1 MVENINKLKCGS
13 MFCKIL
19 LIFFIFFL
27 SLSVSEGRVYTI
39 TFAGLNQSYP
49 YFKAYDYNRDTSA
62 PPNPPSESS
71 PPSGSREFSDA
82 NYQRIWYR
90 DGSMADPGYETHYF
104 IFKLPVDAATDR
116 VVVRWYGSAQD
127 SNDLVR
133 LFAFNFDTNSWT
145 STLTSIR
152 GGPTWLNYTFTNPDP
167 FISPSGYMHLAFV
180 GDPEGFGDT
189 NARPRTDYIELEVTV
204 DDAYVQTACVQV
216 VSENI
221 RDWDG
226 FFDTDTITTV
236 ARATTIGGSVIP
248 WYYNFSYKV
257 EWDYLESGTGYF
269 GIGFLDSSGNALVSG
284 SPISGGITDK
294 WRVALKVVVR
304 DAIVNGTPYTG
315 NALCSESGPIASNV
329 AITPSSYTLTL
340 IGRMY
345 YNGGADWI
353 RVVWFVDRNSV
364 TKPYPIPVVQKF
376 IGNKASVTIWKY
388 GIDDYCTDPNCH
400 REGIYGN
407 MSADT
412 DWNGACI
419 AVGTTTPYCSRSPSG
434 ACYGDPQGPHPGRH
448 DCIYFSGYRVGPFI
462 QMNIPDHALGFLAA
476 IVINLIGGSLD
487 AFMRA
492 TYYDQHEGPYGILS
506 RDARCGPLNPSTE
519 QALTHGVLGLFS
531 DPKGGLGVVG
541 FVGLIADNQHAIGI
555 MMGHR
560 YGIHPMVAVV
570 STIPSYP
577 TTESG
582 WRAYMDSWLYYLLTN
597 AIYVV
602 KVSGE
607 ELGVWN
613 LRYPTQNDA
622 LNLSRAFNS
631 FLTDFLPYT
640 REVLW
645 LVVNCGKAVSHPFI
659 VSTYI
664 QLKDTFEIAQRI
676 RTNSTLNSVFVNL
689 VGEIFNQL
697 PSFIGPPDASSG
709 LNYLFKSS
717 VQLPVSEKQNFAY
730 VVLQLLDQVTDVIV
744 TLFREIPLME
754 ISTRANP
761 GWNFNWIAGCGE
773 G

>member
-1 MVENINKLKCGS
+1 MTKEKNVVEIGTKL
-13 MFCKIL
+13 L
-19 LIFFIFFL
+19 LIFLIFSF
-27 SLSVSEGRVYTI
+27 SVIVSDARVYTI
-39 TFAGLNQSYP
+39 TFAGLNQSFP
-49 YFKAYDYNRDTSA
+49 YFNAYDYNRDTSA

-71 PPSGSREFSDA
+71 PPSGAREFTDA
-82 NYQRIWYR
+82 HYRLIWYV

-116 VVVRWYGSAQD
+116 VVVRWYGQAND
-127 SNDLVR
+127 GNDLVG
-133 LFAFNFDTNSWT
+133 LFAFNFDSGAW
-145 STLTSIR
+145 SARLAYIR
-152 GGPTWLNYTFTNPDP
+152 GGPAWLIYTFTNPDP
-167 FISPSGYMHLAFV
+167 YISPGGYMHLAFV

-189 NARPRTDYIELEVTV
+189 NGRPRTDYIELEVTV
-204 DDAYVQTACVQV
+204 GDAYVQTACVQV

-226 FFDTDTITTV
+226 FFDTDTINVV
-236 ARATTIGGSVIP
+236 ARATTTEGSTIT
-248 WYYNFSYKV
+248 WYYNFSYKA
-257 EWDYLESGTGYF
+257 EWSYLESGISYF
-269 GIGFLDSSGNALVSG
+269 GLGFPDSSGNALITG
-284 SPISGGITDK
+284 TPISGGITDK

-304 DAIVNGTPYTG
+304 DAIVNGIPYAG
-315 NALCSESGPIASNV
+315 ISPCNESLIANNV
-329 AITPSSYTLTL
+329 AITPGSYTIQLV
-340 IGRMY
+340 GRMY

-353 RVVWFVDRNSV
+353 RVVWFVDSNSV

-376 IGNKASVTIWKY
+376 TGNRASVTVWKY

-400 REGIYGN
+400 REGIFGN

-412 DWNGACI
+412 DWSGACI
-419 AVGTTTPYCSRSPSG
+419 AVGTTTPYCGRSPSG

-476 IVINLIGGSLD
+476 IVIQLIGGTLD

-492 TYYDQHEGPYGILS
+492 TYYDQHEGPYGVLS
-506 RDARCGPLNPSTE
+506 RDANCGALNPSTE
-519 QALTHGVLGLFS
+519 QALTHGALGMFR

-570 STIPSYP
+570 STVPNYP
-577 TTESG
+577 VTESG
-582 WRAYMDSWLYYLLTN
+582 WRTYMDTWLYYLLTN

-607 ELGVWN
+607 ELGVWK
-613 LRYPTQNDA
+613 LRYPTQSDA
-622 LNLSRAFNS
+622 LHLSRAFNS

-676 RTNSTLNSVFVNL
+676 RTNSTLNSAFINL

-697 PSFIGPPDASSG
+697 PNFTGPPDASTG

-717 VQLPVSEKQNFAY
+717 VQLPLFEKQSFAY
-730 VVLQLLDQVTDVIV
+730 TTLQLLDQVTEVVV

-754 ISTRANP
+754 ISSRASP
-761 GWNFNWIAGCGE
+761 GWEFNWIAGCGV